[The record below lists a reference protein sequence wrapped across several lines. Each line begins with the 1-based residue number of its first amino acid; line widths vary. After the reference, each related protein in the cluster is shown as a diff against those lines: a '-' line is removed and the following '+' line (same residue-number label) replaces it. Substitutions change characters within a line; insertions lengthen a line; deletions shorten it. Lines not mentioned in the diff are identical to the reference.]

1 MVWRWYSIRGRSTLL
16 YMYEIIGPVV
26 YLDLRDWVMVEILS
40 LIFSLPG
47 FRIEFL
53 DKWIPRILIDSFL
66 GRGVIEDWVCGW
78 EREELKLFRI
88 MALVL
93 LVLLGL
99 IVISLVF
106 LGWIEMLLIERNWE
120 VMLSRL
126 CVSWWFFCYKV

>member
-1 MVWRWYSIRGRSTLL
+1 
-16 YMYEIIGPVV
+16 
-26 YLDLRDWVMVEILS
+26 MVEILS

-78 EREELKLFRI
+78 VREELKLFRI
-88 MALVL
+88 MALLL

-106 LGWIEMLLIERNWE
+106 LG
-120 VMLSRL
+120 
-126 CVSWWFFCYKV
+126 